1 MKKTVKLFPICL
13 LLFAMIQVCM
23 AGPQEDLVTACKQGN
38 LEGVKA
44 ALSSGANIN
53 QMDALGQVPMGYAI
67 MWPEVVTYLLTNGAD
82 PNQGNTSA
90 LYNAV
95 VYYSVDVI
103 KLLLAKGADVNKGTS
118 IPGNAE
124 ANIYQ
129 KLLDDEKAKGKKA
142 NKMMIKSYEDLIA
155 KAGPPKADRNETPLQ
170 YAVANS
176 NCVECVKLL
185 LDAGAKTD
193 VRDYMENGNLIYNF
207 ASSAQEPKV
216 RIDGWKSQIPTF
228 ETTYGMKFPDWFKN
242 LDTTRCGKAE
252 DILILLLQKGLDV
265 NDTTTTYG
273 YNALGRALFY
283 KKISI
288 AKMLLQNGADP
299 KISINY
305 HSGDKAL
312 AEIFPICQAAEVG
325 DLELMKLIVEK
336 GADINTRA
344 KGMSLMNVQNLTG
357 GENYTPL
364 NLALANKKSEIAGY
378 LIQKGA
384 DINIGVEGYVA
395 VRPQNIPDN
404 LDLHCLVSVT
414 KKTPIYWAI
423 EAGSLDIVKLLAEKM
438 LWKFNPDY
446 TVKTLGGSVTQG
458 AITYTCITYKDKYS
472 PSAWAMEVGQ
482 KEIAAFLL
490 SKGM

>member
-1 MKKTVKLFPICL
+1 MKK
-13 LLFAMIQVCM
+13 LFAIIFVSFIMIQAGF
-23 AGPQEDLVTACKQGN
+23 AGPQEDLITACKQGS
-38 LEGVKA
+38 LEGVKSA
-44 ALSSGANIN
+44 ISAGANVN
-53 QMDALGQVPMGYAI
+53 QMDALGQVPMGYAV
-67 MWPEVVTYLLTNGAD
+67 MWPDVVSYLLEKGAD

-103 KLLLAKGADVNKGTS
+103 KLLLEKGADVNKGTI
-118 IPGNAE
+118 IPGNSE

-142 NKMMIKSYEDLIA
+142 NKLTIKAYEDLIA
-155 KAGPPKADRNETPLQ
+155 KAGPPKADKTETPLQ

-185 LDAGAKTD
+185 LDAGANTS
-193 VRDYMENGNLIYNF
+193 VRDYMGNGNLIYNF
-207 ASSAQEPKV
+207 ASSAQDPKV

-228 ETTYGMKFPDWFKN
+228 ETSYGMKFPDWFKN
-242 LDTTRCGKAE
+242 LDETRCGKAE
-252 DILILLLQKGLDV
+252 DILKLILQKGIDV
-265 NDTTTTYG
+265 NDANTTYG

-299 KISINY
+299 KTTINY
-305 HSGDKAL
+305 HSGDKTL
-312 AEIFPICQAAEVG
+312 AEIYPICQAAEVG
-325 DLELMKLIVEK
+325 NLELMKLMVEK
-336 GADINTRA
+336 GADINSRA
-344 KGMSLMNVQNLTG
+344 KGMSLMNISNLTG

-364 NLALANKKSEIAGY
+364 NLALANRKADVATY
-378 LIQKGA
+378 LIEKGA
-384 DINIGVEGYVA
+384 DINIGVEGSVA

-404 LDLHCLVSVT
+404 VDLYCLVMVT

-423 EAGSLDIVKLLAEKM
+423 EAGSMEVVKLLAEKM

-446 TVKTLGGSVTQG
+446 TVKSTGGYVDHGGIRYS
-458 AITYTCITYKDKYS
+458 CITYKDKYN
-472 PSAWAMEVGQ
+472 PSMWAIEAGQ
-482 KEIAAFLL
+482 KEIAGFLM

>member
-1 MKKTVKLFPICL
+1 MKKAVKLFSISL
-13 LLFAMIQVCM
+13 LLFAMIQVCA
-23 AGPQEDLVTACKQGN
+23 AGPQEDLITACKQGN
-38 LEGVKA
+38 LEGVKT
-44 ALSSGANIN
+44 ALSAGANIN
-53 QMDALGQVPMGYAI
+53 QMDAAGLVPMGYAV
-67 MWPEVVTYLLTNGAD
+67 MWPEVVTYLLDNGAD
-82 PNQGNTSA
+82 PNAGNNSA

-103 KLLLAKGADVNKGTS
+103 KLLLAKGADVNKGIIIS
-118 IPGNAE
+118 GDPMVNA
-124 ANIYQ
+124 YK

-155 KAGPPKADRNETPLQ
+155 AAGPPKADTKQSPLD
-170 YAVANS
+170 YAVGNS

-193 VRDYMENGNLIYNF
+193 SKDAENGNLIYTF
-207 ASSAQEPKV
+207 ASSAQEPQV

-228 ETTYGMKFPDWFKN
+228 ETSYGMKFPDWFKN
-242 LDTTRCGKAE
+242 LDETRCGRAE
-252 DILILLLQKGLDV
+252 DILRLLLLKGIDV
-265 NDTTTTYG
+265 NDANTTYG

-288 AKMLLQNGADP
+288 AKILLQNGADP
-299 KISINY
+299 KTSINY
-305 HSGDKAL
+305 HSGDKSL

-325 DLELMKLIVEK
+325 DLELMKLMVEK

-344 KGMSLMNVQNLTG
+344 KGMSLMNIQNLTG

-364 NLALANKKSEIAGY
+364 NLALANKKTDIAAF
-378 LIQKGA
+378 LIEKGA

-404 LDLHCLVSVT
+404 VDLHCLVSVT

-423 EAGSLDIVKLLAEKM
+423 EAGSMDIVKLLAEKM

-446 TVKTLGGSVTQG
+446 TVKTLGGSVTHG
-458 AITYTCITYKDKYS
+458 VITYKCITYKDKYS
-472 PSAWAMEVGQ
+472 PSAWALEVGQ
-482 KEIAAFLL
+482 KEIAGFLL

>member
-1 MKKTVKLFPICL
+1 MKQVVKFFSSVLLF
-13 LLFAMIQVCM
+13 FAMIQISV
-23 AGPQEDLVTACKQGN
+23 AGPQEDLITACKQGN
-38 LEGVKA
+38 LDGVKA
-44 ALSSGANIN
+44 AISAGANVN
-53 QMDALGQVPMGYAI
+53 QMDAAGQVPMGYAV
-67 MWPEVVTYLLTNGAD
+67 MWPEVVTYLLDNGAD

-103 KLLLAKGADVNKGTS
+103 KLLLAKGADVNKGTI
-118 IPGNAE
+118 IPGNA
-124 ANIYQ
+124 AVKIYQ

-142 NKMMIKSYEDLIA
+142 NKLMIKSYEDLIA
-155 KAGPPKADRNETPLQ
+155 QAGPATPDKTETPLQ

-193 VRDYMENGNLIYNF
+193 VKDAENGNLIYSF

-216 RIDGWKSQIPTF
+216 RIDGWKSQHQTF
-228 ETTYGMKFPDWFKN
+228 ETTYGMKLPDWFKN
-242 LDTTRCGKAE
+242 LDETRCGKAE
-252 DILILLLQKGLDV
+252 DILMLILKKGLDV
-265 NDTTTTYG
+265 NDANTTYG
-273 YNALGRALFY
+273 FNALGRALYY

-288 AKMLLQNGADP
+288 AKVLLQNGADP
-299 KISINY
+299 KIPIKY
-305 HSGDKAL
+305 HSGDKSL

-325 DLELMKLIVEK
+325 NLELMKLIVEK
-336 GADINTRA
+336 GADINTKA

-364 NLALANKKSEIAGY
+364 NLSLGNKKPDIAAY
-378 LIQKGA
+378 LIEKGA

-404 LDLHCLVSVT
+404 VNLNCLVSVT

-423 EAGSLDIVKLLAEKM
+423 EAGSMEVVKLLAEKM

-446 TVKTLGGSVTQG
+446 TVKTLGGSVTSG
-458 AITYTCITYKDKYS
+458 AFTYECIKYKDQYN
-472 PSAWAMEVGQ
+472 PSAWALEVGQ
-482 KEIAAFLL
+482 KEIAGFLL